1 MRRDTGAS
9 STSPAT
15 LVITKHTRSE
25 RGKWKTS
32 DFYRDYFYRHH
43 LDRHKKSHLK
53 ATPFVCPICGFKSG
67 RKDNLKQHVEKR
79 HCGPER
85 GIREL
90 ELLYPEMYTQH
101 EAAGRYLN

>member
-1 MRRDTGAS
+1 MT
-9 STSPAT
+9 
-15 LVITKHTRSE
+15 TKHTRSE

-32 DFYRDYFYRHH
+32 NFDRDSFYRHH

-85 GIREL
+85 GIRDL
-90 ELLYPEMYTQH
+90 ELLYPDMYAQH
-101 EAAGRYLN
+101 EAAGIDSLIVTRINPW